1 MVIYRT
7 PEIAE
12 AAQVAK
18 LGRDTFVESFAHLYS
33 SEDLASFIAQVYQP
47 DIVVAELQN
56 PKLRYMIAQADGKMV
71 GLCKIGY
78 GVTLDYDPGMRRVV
92 ELKQLY
98 VHNTAHGTGVGQ
110 ALMDWAIDMAV
121 ADKAD
126 EMLLS
131 VYSDNPRAQR
141 FYMRN
146 GFAKYADTFFMVGN
160 QRDLEFLF
168 LKIMPKD

>member
-1 MVIYRT
+1 
-7 PEIAE
+7 
-12 AAQVAK
+12 
-18 LGRDTFVESFAHLYS
+18 
-33 SEDLASFIAQVYQP
+33 
-47 DIVVAELQN
+47 
-56 PKLRYMIAQADGKMV
+56 MIAQADGKMV

-78 GVTLDYDPGMRRVV
+78 GVTLDYDPGTRRVV

-98 VHNTAHGTGVGQ
+98 VYNVAHGTGVGQ
-110 ALMDWAIDMAV
+110 ALMDWAIEQAV
-121 ADKAD
+121 SDKAD

-141 FYMRN
+141 FYTRN

-168 LKIMPKD
+168 LKIMPKK

>member
-1 MVIYRT
+1 MVTYRT

-18 LGRDTFVESFAHLYS
+18 LGRDTFVESFGHLYS
-33 SEDLASFIAQVYQP
+33 SEDLALFIAQVYQP
-47 DIVVAELQN
+47 NIIAAELQN
-56 PKLRYMIAQADGKMV
+56 PQLRYMIAQADGQMV

-78 GVTLDYDPGMRRVV
+78 GVTLDYDPGTRRVV

-110 ALMDWAIDMAV
+110 ALMDWATDMA
-121 ADKAD
+121 ANDKAD

-141 FYMRN
+141 FYTRN

-168 LKIMPKD
+168 LKIMPKK